1 MPSQPTVLLH
11 VWGVAP
17 HRIPGAIARMAAH
30 RTRLRGSNG
39 LRFAKL
45 LGTGAGRTFTPSDAD
60 PLHWALL
67 TVWERD
73 HAAEQFVQTGAV
85 PRSWGRI
92 AAETLVVRMYP
103 VASRGLWSGKRPFG
117 DPRPRPATGAVASL
131 TRARIVTRKIRR
143 FWRAV
148 PQVSADLHRTS
159 GLRLALGIGELPV
172 GLQGT
177 FSIWDSDQA
186 LGEFAHRRQP
196 HATAIGQTAAEHWY
210 AEELFARF
218 AVAAVEGTYRG
229 RRP

>member
-1 MPSQPTVLLH
+1 
-11 VWGVAP
+11 
-17 HRIPGAIARMAAH
+17 MAAH
-30 RTRLRGSNG
+30 RLSLRGADG

-67 TVWERD
+67 TVWD
-73 HAAEQFVQTGAV
+73 CDLAAEHFIESGAA

-92 AAETLVVRMYP
+92 ARETLLVRMHP
-103 VASRGLWSGKRPFG
+103 IAARGSWSGQRPFG
-117 DPRPRPATGAVASL
+117 EPRLRRSSGLVASI

-148 PQVSADLHRTS
+148 PPVSADLHRTS